1 MTTSTFNSIEEL
13 KTKSQALQEIAAD
26 YFHLAQKTDGE
37 VDSVRKARHEELLQL
52 ARQVELLSR
61 IPITSQFSNSLAY
74 YHAWENWNEEFSKM

>member
-1 MTTSTFNSIEEL
+1 MTTFNNIEEL
-13 KTKSQALQEIAAD
+13 KHKSQTLREIAAD
-26 YFHLAQKTDGE
+26 YHQLAEK
-37 VDSVRKARHEELLQL
+37 VDEMDTVRKARHGELLRL

>member
-1 MTTSTFNSIEEL
+1 MTTFNSIEES
-13 KTKSQALQEIAAD
+13 KPKSQALQEIAAD
-26 YFHLAQKTDGE
+26 YFHLAQKADGE